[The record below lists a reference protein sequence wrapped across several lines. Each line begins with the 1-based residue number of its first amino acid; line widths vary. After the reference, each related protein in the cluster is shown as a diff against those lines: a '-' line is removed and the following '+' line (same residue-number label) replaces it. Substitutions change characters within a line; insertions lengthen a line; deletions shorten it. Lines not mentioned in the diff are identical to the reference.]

1 MVIYKEGAE
10 KEVTQETRGTIK
22 SPRRTHSCSWSV
34 GCVGLSSLLAGSPSL
49 TLIYS
54 SRADQVVLVLCLL
67 GDLWGVRDG
76 IKCT

>member
-1 MVIYKEGAE
+1 M
-10 KEVTQETRGTIK
+10 
-22 SPRRTHSCSWSV
+22 

-54 SRADQVVLVLCLL
+54 SRADQVVMVLCLL